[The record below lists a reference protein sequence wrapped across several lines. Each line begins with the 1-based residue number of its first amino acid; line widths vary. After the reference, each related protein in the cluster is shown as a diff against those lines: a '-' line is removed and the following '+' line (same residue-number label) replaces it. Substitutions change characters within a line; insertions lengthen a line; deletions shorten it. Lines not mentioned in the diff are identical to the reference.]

1 MRNVPEN
8 TPAGR
13 TFGAPVAAV
22 AGDNDT
28 LTYSITSGANL
39 FDINPATGQLL
50 TKAALNRETAPSHTI
65 RVGVS
70 DGKDANN
77 MAEDPPVVDNRIS
90 VDRSP
95 SRTWTRRQR

>member
-28 LTYSITSGANL
+28 LTYSITRGANL
-39 FDINPATGQLL
+39 FDINHRDGPVADESPA
-50 TKAALNRETAPSHTI
+50 RP
-65 RVGVS
+65 
-70 DGKDANN
+70 
-77 MAEDPPVVDNRIS
+77 
-90 VDRSP
+90 
-95 SRTWTRRQR
+95 